1 MKSQN
6 IELKVE
12 IINFTNKFHYRFK
25 QRASQTAKEHH
36 PETKWIHNMI
46 Y

>member
-1 MKSQN
+1 MKSHN

-12 IINFTNKFHYRFK
+12 NINFTNKFYYRFK
-25 QRASQTAKEHH
+25 QRANQTAKEHH
-36 PETKWIHNMI
+36 PETKRIYNMI